1 MDFVNKSGV
10 QAGWTMG
17 FDRDGRELIIVA
29 VKATFTIPEREG
41 REPVL
46 APDQVPLTESDVFS
60 GEPGLSAPIYESD
73 YAHRKPR
80 CDVLLNGSA
89 YAPKGKKV
97 ERVTVSLR
105 VGTMEKS
112 FDVAGNRHWKRG
124 ILLVDSTYPEPFT
137 VMPISYDNSFGG
149 VDRSQEDPLKHR
161 WYPTNHAGVGFH
173 EYLDAEFVDGKPLPN
188 TEETGRKV
196 IHPQGK
202 YRPMAFGPIGRAW
215 LPRPKYAGTYDQ
227 VWLDNQAPFWP
238 DDFDYRYFQ
247 AAPEDQQISYPRG
260 GEEVVLTNLTPRGV
274 TRFRLPKIEMPVVL
288 IPAEGDEYQAET
300 VVDTL
305 LIEPDQ
311 QRFMLTWRTAV
322 PMKRSCFDVIEM
334 IVGEDLRRVRS
345 ARRLDGK
352 IRYANLDEMIKAR
365 NETGRNDRPGG

>member
-17 FDRDGRELIIVA
+17 FDRDGREMIIVA
-29 VKATFTIPEREG
+29 VKATFSIPGNEKT
-41 REPVL
+41 EPVL
-46 APDQVPLTESDVFS
+46 AAEQVPLTESDTFT

-89 YAPKGKKV
+89 YAPNGKEA

-112 FDVAGNRHWKRG
+112 FDVVGNRQWKRG

-137 VMPISYDNSFGG
+137 VMPISYDRAFGG

-161 WYPTNHAGVGFH
+161 WYPTNHAGVGYH
-173 EYLDAEFVDGKPLPN
+173 DCLDPKFIDGKPLPN

-202 YRPMAFGPIGRAW
+202 YKPMSFGSIGRAW
-215 LPRPKYAGTYDQ
+215 QPRPIYAGTYDQ
-227 VWLDNQAPFWP
+227 EWLDNQAPFWP

-247 AAPEDQQISYPRG
+247 AALEDQQRSYPQG
-260 GEEVVLTNLTPRGV
+260 GEEVVLTNLTPRGI
-274 TRFRLPKIEMPVVL
+274 TRFRLSRMEMPVVM
-288 IPAEGDEYQAET
+288 IPAQGREFQAET
-300 VVDTL
+300 RIDTL
-305 LIEPDQ
+305 FIEPDQ
-311 QRFMLTWRTAV
+311 RRFMLTWRATV
-322 PMKRSCFDVIEM
+322 PMKRSCFDIIQT
-334 IVGEDLRRVRS
+334 IVGGDLRSVRR
-345 ARRLDGK
+345 ARSTAGK
-352 IRYANLDEMIKAR
+352 TRYASLDDMIKAR
-365 NETGRNDRPGG
+365 RTTRRK